1 MVRQHIPLHLGA
13 LMVLTAAAAT
23 AAQASET
30 ISATDGH
37 FHIPFASSSGANL
50 QPDAIDSLAREV
62 GSPGFLQLKAED
74 STNPL
79 APCALLSAVITGA
92 QVNYLFYE
100 LINKSLQTPPFGS
113 NIFGKY
119 DWKQVLWGGGLP
131 DDPNT
136 AADALARITVYRA
149 WGLNTVLN
157 THIPGQTQARCLE
170 QLTDPQRL
178 EKRQGAGTAI
188 SLEHQLPIS
197 LFFTSTSKADGH
209 AHLAQLETLEFL
221 AQPASDR
228 SNPLAPCA
236 MLHSMRLGARLNED
250 WQTVGTGKLPIP
262 DNALLL
268 NLPSGN
274 GQGSGTTL
282 PAESPLKPLASR
294 LQDSAFLRSGSPEAA
309 TVVAQAFGHE
319 IARTGQ
325 LTEMLLDASKASQLD
340 CINEIRAPSTLR
352 MRLLEQ
358 KISLPLR

>member
-13 LMVLTAAAAT
+13 LMVLSAAVAT

-157 THIPGQTQARCLE
+157 THIPGQTQTPRAFRHCRKSRSASAAR
-170 QLTDPQRL
+170 
-178 EKRQGAGTAI
+178 I
-188 SLEHQLPIS
+188 
-197 LFFTSTSKADGH
+197 
-209 AHLAQLETLEFL
+209 
-221 AQPASDR
+221 
-228 SNPLAPCA
+228 
-236 MLHSMRLGARLNED
+236 
-250 WQTVGTGKLPIP
+250 
-262 DNALLL
+262 
-268 NLPSGN
+268 
-274 GQGSGTTL
+274 
-282 PAESPLKPLASR
+282 
-294 LQDSAFLRSGSPEAA
+294 
-309 TVVAQAFGHE
+309 
-319 IARTGQ
+319 
-325 LTEMLLDASKASQLD
+325 
-340 CINEIRAPSTLR
+340 
-352 MRLLEQ
+352 
-358 KISLPLR
+358 

>member
-13 LMVLTAAAAT
+13 FMVLSAVAAT

-37 FHIPFASSSGANL
+37 LHIAFASSGGANL

-100 LINKSLQTPPFGS
+100 LINKSLKTPPFGS

-136 AADALARITVYRA
+136 AADALARIAVSRA
-149 WGLNTVLN
+149 WGLNAVLN

-178 EKRQGAGTAI
+178 EKTQDGGMAI
-188 SLEHQLPIS
+188 TLEHKLPTS
-197 LFFTSTSKADGH
+197 LFFTSTSKADGD

-236 MLHSMRLGARLNED
+236 MLHSMRLGARLNDD
-250 WQTVGTGKLPIP
+250 WQKIGAGKLQIP

-268 NLPSGN
+268 NYPPEAGQSPLPN
-274 GQGSGTTL
+274 
-282 PAESPLKPLASR
+282 ESPLKPLADKLR
-294 LQDSAFLRSGSPEAA
+294 DSAFLRSGSPEAA
-309 TVVAQAFGHE
+309 VVVSRAFGHE
-319 IARTGQ
+319 IARTRQ

-340 CINEIRAPSTLR
+340 CINELKAPSTLR
-352 MRLLEQ
+352 MKLLEQ

>member
-1 MVRQHIPLHLGA
+1 MVLQHIPLHLGA
-13 LMVLTAAAAT
+13 LMVLTAAAAP

-37 FHIPFASSSGANL
+37 FHIAFASSSGANL
-50 QPDAIDSLAREV
+50 QPETIDSLAREV

-74 STNPL
+74 SSNPL

-92 QVNYLFYE
+92 QMNYLFYE
-100 LINKSLQTPPFGS
+100 LITKSLKTPPFGS

-119 DWKQVLWGGGLP
+119 DWKQMLWGGGLP

-136 AADALARITVYRA
+136 AADALARIAVYRA
-149 WGLNTVLN
+149 WGLNTALN

-178 EKRQGAGTAI
+178 EKHQGAGSAI
-188 SLEHQLPIS
+188 TLEHKPPIS
-197 LFFTSTSKADGH
+197 LFFTSTSKTEGD
-209 AHLAQLETLEFL
+209 AHLVQLETLAFL

-236 MLHSMRLGARLNED
+236 MLRSMRLGARLNED
-250 WQTVGTGKLPIP
+250 WQTVGAGKLAIP

-268 NLPSGN
+268 NVPSGN
-274 GQGSGTTL
+274 GQSTGTAL
-282 PAESPLKPLASR
+282 AAESPLKPLASR
-294 LQDSAFLRSGSPEAA
+294 LRDSAFLRSGSPEAA

-340 CINEIRAPSTLR
+340 CINEIQAPSTLR

>member
-1 MVRQHIPLHLGA
+1 VVRQHIPLHLGA
-13 LMVLTAAAAT
+13 FMVLSAAAAT

-188 SLEHQLPIS
+188 SLEHQLPVS

-228 SNPLAPCA
+228 SNPLAPCT
-236 MLHSMRLGARLNED
+236 MLRGLRLGARLNED

-294 LQDSAFLRSGSPEAA
+294 LQDSAFLRPAAPRPPRWSLKPSATRLPEPGSSPRCCSTPARQASWIASMKSGRHRRSA
-309 TVVAQAFGHE
+309 
-319 IARTGQ
+319 
-325 LTEMLLDASKASQLD
+325 
-340 CINEIRAPSTLR
+340 
-352 MRLLEQ
+352 
-358 KISLPLR
+358 

>member
-13 LMVLTAAAAT
+13 FMVLSAAAAT

-37 FHIPFASSSGANL
+37 LHIAFASSGGANL

-100 LINKSLQTPPFGS
+100 LINKSLKTPPFGS

-131 DDPNT
+131 NDPNT
-136 AADALARITVYRA
+136 AADALARIAVSRA
-149 WGLNTVLN
+149 WGLNAVLN

-178 EKRQGAGTAI
+178 ENTQNGGMAI
-188 SLEHQLPIS
+188 TLEHKLPTS
-197 LFFTSTSKADGH
+197 LFFTSTSKADGD

-236 MLHSMRLGARLNED
+236 MLHSMRLGARLNDD
-250 WQTVGTGKLPIP
+250 WQKIGAGKLQIP

-268 NLPSGN
+268 NYPPEAGQSPLPN
-274 GQGSGTTL
+274 
-282 PAESPLKPLASR
+282 ESLLKPLADKLR
-294 LQDSAFLRSGSPEAA
+294 DSAFLRSGSPEAA
-309 TVVAQAFGHE
+309 VVVSRAFGHE
-319 IARTGQ
+319 IARTRQ

-340 CINEIRAPSTLR
+340 CINELKAPSTLR
-352 MRLLEQ
+352 MKLLEQ